1 MTQET
6 SHNID
11 WENISKYLNGEMK
24 KEEKIAF
31 EKMIDSNSEYAKIVA
46 ASEKDLNLVDQ
57 LNKIKN
63 NFDTD
68 VAWNEVKSKITNKQF
83 TEKQAATSHYLN
95 LNKWMQIAA
104 MLAIV
109 IGFSIF
115 SYKGYHKYFSTNIT
129 FVSEQHESGQKVI
142 LPDGSSVNLNGKSEL
157 TYPRKFTKQER
168 KVILSGEAFFDIV
181 KNPSKPFIIIAKNAE
196 IKVLGTSFNVIA
208 KENKVEVL
216 VESGKVQFKGI
227 QNPNNSLIL
236 EKGDFGILS
245 ENYLQKSIL
254 KDENYLSWKTHRMI
268 FKEMEL
274 KEVAKVIERTYRV
287 NIKFDNDSIAKN
299 HINTAFDRDP
309 LNRVLNNICL
319 SYNLTYEKNGNQITI
334 KSRN

>member
-1 MTQET
+1 MTKET
-6 SHNID
+6 SHNIE
-11 WENISKYLNGEMK
+11 WENISKYLNGEMNK
-24 KEEKIAF
+24 DEKISF
-31 EKMIDSNSEYAKIVA
+31 EKLIDSNSEYAKIVA
-46 ASEKDLNLVDQ
+46 ASEKDLDLVEQVYKISNDFDTENAWHKVKSRIEHKQ
-57 LNKIKN
+57 LIEKKSTPNIKLNK
-63 NFDTD
+63 
-68 VAWNEVKSKITNKQF
+68 
-83 TEKQAATSHYLN
+83 L
-95 LNKWMQIAA
+95 MQIAA

-115 SYKGYHKYFSTNIT
+115 SYKGYHKYFSTQIT
-129 FVSEQHESGQKVI
+129 FVSEFQESGQKII
-142 LPDGSSVNLNGKSEL
+142 LPDGSSVSLNGKSKL
-157 TYPRKFTKQER
+157 TYPRKFTNKER
-168 KVILSGEAFFDIV
+168 KVSLSGEAFFDIV
-181 KNPSKPFIIIAKNAE
+181 KNPSKPFIIIAENAE
-196 IKVLGTSFNVIA
+196 IKVLGTSFNVVA

-227 QNPNNSLIL
+227 QNPTNSLVL

-245 ENYLQKSIL
+245 ENHLQKSIL

-287 NIKFDNDSIAKN
+287 SIKFDNDSIAKN
-299 HINTAFDRDP
+299 HINTAFDNDP

-319 SYNLTYEKNGNQITI
+319 SYNLIYKKNGNQIII

>member
-1 MTQET
+1 MTKET
-6 SHNID
+6 SHNIE
-11 WENISKYLNGEMK
+11 WENISKYLNKEMSK
-24 KEEKIAF
+24 DEKIAF
-31 EKMIDSNSEYAKIVA
+31 EKLIDSNSEYAKIVA
-46 ASEKDLNLVDQ
+46 ASEKDLNLIDQ
-57 LNKIKN
+57 LNIISN
-63 NFDTD
+63 DFDTD
-68 VAWNEVKSKITNKQF
+68 NAWNEVKSKITNKQLA
-83 TEKQAATSHYLN
+83 EKSTPALNLN

-115 SYKGYHKYFSTNIT
+115 SYKGYHKYFSTHIT
-129 FVSEQHESGQKVI
+129 FVSELQESGQTII
-142 LPDGSSVNLNGKSEL
+142 LPDGSSVSLNGKSEL
-157 TYPRKFTKQER
+157 TYPRKFTQQER
-168 KVILSGEAFFDIV
+168 KVILSGEGFFDIV

-208 KENKVEVL
+208 NENKVEVL

-245 ENYLQKSIL
+245 ENDLQKSIL

-287 NIKFDNDSIAKN
+287 SIKFDNDSIAKN
-299 HINTAFDRDP
+299 HINTAFDNDP

-319 SYNLTYEKNGNQITI
+319 SYNLIYEKSGNQIII